1 MERSRRAR
9 RDGDY
14 GSSVAG
20 KDGTFGE
27 PSLQL
32 DAMARIAG
40 RYPRIRFVI
49 EHLFYPGLDHFDDV
63 QSGLGKL
70 APFGNVSFT
79 LASVPNSLMPEAYP
93 FPSTSRYAGVARDVV
108 GVERI

>member
-1 MERSRRAR
+1 MGTTEAPLLERTALSGSRACSWTPWR
-9 RDGDY
+9 
-14 GSSVAG
+14 GSR
-20 KDGTFGE
+20 
-27 PSLQL
+27 P
-32 DAMARIAG
+32 
-40 RYPRIRFVI
+40 YPGIRFVI
-49 EHLFYPGLDHFDDV
+49 EHLFYPGRDHFEDV